1 MGHFS
6 ELIQAKVTHLMELQ
20 ILFQAHPLGD
30 KQFDNVPQ
38 ISAVFLSCKRVE
50 LLSRTISAFILYMER
65 VEPDISYE
73 IIVWDNNSG
82 LEASKQILESLP
94 IDLLVFS
101 AMNAGIAIA
110 LNNMFFSLARAPYIL
125 SLEEDW
131 EATPGWSV
139 MMPVMKMGMV
149 ILETE
154 ADVLEVWIREID
166 YDLPDHK
173 MNRTSWLLS
182 PPNGT
187 LNTLFENGQIQ
198 YRKMYTGIAWG
209 SYTNGASLKHK
220 ARLSSVGRFNGV
232 NGEYTFGLKV
242 KATGMGSAHIC
253 TTVSTDLSLHNRC
266 DGESRPVQPFLHIGT
281 SGRSPGHKLFLDQL
295 GGEGDVGNDVWG

>member
-1 MGHFS
+1 MAHFS
-6 ELIQAKVTHLMELQ
+6 SIIQTKVTLLMELQ
-20 ILFQAHPLGD
+20 ILFQAHPIGD
-30 KQFDNVPQ
+30 KKFDDIPQ

-50 LLSRTISAFILYMER
+50 LLSRTISAFILYMKR
-65 VEPDISYE
+65 VEPDITYE

-82 LEASKQILESLP
+82 LEATKQMLKSLP
-94 IDLLVFS
+94 IDLLVLS
-101 AMNAGIAIA
+101 SMNAGIATA

-139 MMPVMKMGMV
+139 RMPVMKMGME

-154 ADVLEVWIREID
+154 SDVLEIWIREIE
-166 YDLPDHK
+166 YDLPDHR
-173 MNRTSWLLS
+173 MNRTDWLLT
-182 PPNGT
+182 PPNK
-187 LNTLFENGQIQ
+187 NFSMVDNGQIQ

-220 ARLSSVGRFNGV
+220 ARLDSVGRFNGV

-253 TTVSTDLSLHNRC
+253 TTIDPDIKLHNRC
-266 DGESRPVQPFLHIGT
+266 NSESRPAQPFLHIGT
-281 SGRSPGHKLFLDQL
+281 AGRSPGHKLFLDQL
-295 GGEGDVGNDVWG
+295 GGEGEVGNDVWG